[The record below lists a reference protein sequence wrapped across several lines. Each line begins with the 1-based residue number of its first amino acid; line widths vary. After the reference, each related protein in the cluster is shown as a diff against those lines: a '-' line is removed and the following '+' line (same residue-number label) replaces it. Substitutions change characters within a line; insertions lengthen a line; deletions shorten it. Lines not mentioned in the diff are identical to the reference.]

1 MEAGLEVAH
10 AACSLGS
17 GSVVGR
23 EARGLWCGLTLA
35 WHSLLYSRQHIYHED
50 APGKAAIT
58 FVVSQEL
65 IFLELLGDPCEHQ
78 PA

>member
-1 MEAGLEVAH
+1 MQPGQWK
-10 AACSLGS
+10 CGGQRSK
-17 GSVVGR
+17 VVVVW
-23 EARGLWCGLTLA
+23 LDLA